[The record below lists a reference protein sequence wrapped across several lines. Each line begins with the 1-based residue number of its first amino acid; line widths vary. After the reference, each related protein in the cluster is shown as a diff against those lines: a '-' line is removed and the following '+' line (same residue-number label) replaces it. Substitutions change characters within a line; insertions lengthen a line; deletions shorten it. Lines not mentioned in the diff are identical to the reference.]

1 MLIASLLLAAAAPS
15 PMATAADTR
24 EAFAKCLRADLK
36 KSLEAKKTAADYE
49 AAIKTVCQAEREAF
63 RKAVIVLD
71 TSGGDSDAD
80 ATEDA
85 DLQVEDYN
93 ANFIETFISY
103 SESGPTPAELVGP
116 APGQAPT
123 PLLGG
128 ITRVASWPTRRP

>member
-71 TSGGDSDAD
+71 KSGGDSDAD

-85 DLQVEDYN
+85 DMQVEDYH
-93 ANFIETFISY
+93 ANFIEKFVDY
-103 SESGPTPAELVGP
+103 SESGTLPAE
-116 APGQAPT
+116 
-123 PLLGG
+123 
-128 ITRVASWPTRRP
+128 

>member
-63 RKAVIVLD
+63 RKAVIVPD
-71 TSGGDSDAD
+71 KTGGDSDAD
-80 ATEDA
+80 TTEDA
-85 DLQVEDYN
+85 NTQVEEYH
-93 ANFIETFISY
+93 AHIHQQ
-103 SESGPTPAELVGP
+103 LVNRKIVG
-116 APGQAPT
+116 
-123 PLLGG
+123 
-128 ITRVASWPTRRP
+128 

>member
-71 TSGGDSDAD
+71 KSGGDSDAD
-80 ATEDA
+80 ATGDA
-85 DLQVEDYN
+85 DMQVEDYH
-93 ANFIETFISY
+93 ANFIEKFVDY
-103 SESGPTPAELVGP
+103 SDSGTLPPQSAGP
-116 APGQAPT
+116 GPGART
-123 PLLGG
+123 SE
-128 ITRVASWPTRRP
+128 VS

>member
-63 RKAVIVLD
+63 RKSVIVLD
-71 TSGGDSDAD
+71 KSGGASDAD

-85 DLQVEDYN
+85 DMQVEDYH
-93 ANFIETFISY
+93 ANFRSEEHTSDLQSLMRIS
-103 SESGPTPAELVGP
+103 SAVLCLKQKNKSHKH
-116 APGQAPT
+116 
-123 PLLGG
+123 
-128 ITRVASWPTRRP
+128 RH